1 MAPTSVTLSDLESTS
16 VAVGE
21 RDVATKDHRQSVIY
35 VLSNSTIS
43 DDFERSLRSFTYCE
57 P

>member
-21 RDVATKDHRQSVIY
+21 RNVPTKDRRQSVIY
-35 VLSNSTIS
+35 VLSYSTTS
-43 DDFERSLRSFTYCE
+43 DDFEQRRI
-57 P
+57 